1 MDRCDPRSRPLA
13 TNRAAHRAEKIS
25 AAYRNPR
32 HRRQG
37 IPGLRCRATPNTAN
51 LLSEN
56 RPRVTAAG
64 VSLRRL
70 TSRNSLTLKTFP
82 NAVLKMGMTD
92 PSPHGLPCRLGNLE
106 LNGPLG
112 LLLQH
117 HRPRCHG
124 LAVAYIPH
132 PQLYEVT
139 GSKLAV
145 DG

>member
-32 HRRQG
+32 HRGQG

-82 NAVLKMGMTD
+82 NAVLKMGLT
-92 PSPHGLPCRLGNLE
+92 S
-106 LNGPLG
+106 
-112 LLLQH
+112 LLA
-117 HRPRCHG
+117 RKSRG
-124 LAVAYIPH
+124 
-132 PQLYEVT
+132 PQLPQTQEAPA
-139 GSKLAV
+139 L
-145 DG
+145 

>member
-70 TSRNSLTLKTFP
+70 TSRNSLTLKNFSQRGVEDGPKLSRRQRLVAVSWSNVRIEAFP
-82 NAVLKMGMTD
+82 GIEWART
-92 PSPHGLPCRLGNLE
+92 
-106 LNGPLG
+106 
-112 LLLQH
+112 
-117 HRPRCHG
+117 
-124 LAVAYIPH
+124 
-132 PQLYEVT
+132 PQEALRF
-139 GSKLAV
+139 
-145 DG
+145 